1 MSLGG
6 GNDPG
11 EWHYMCG
18 IIGSVGENGARLN
31 MQRALES
38 MQHRGP
44 DGSGEVALEGANN
57 SVWFGHRRLAI
68 LDLSDAGA
76 QPMWS
81 DCGRYVITYNG
92 EVYNSGELRAEL
104 EAAGRRF
111 VSTCDTEVIVNG
123 YAEWGDAIVT
133 RLVGMFAFAVW
144 DQEKEELFLARD
156 RVGMKPLFYAAT
168 PAGITFA
175 SDANALRQIGSFDT
189 LDPEALA
196 LFLVFGYVP
205 SPFAIWR
212 GMAKLPA
219 AHCLTWRAKD
229 GVVSCRAYWAPPD
242 CIDGR
247 VPGADEAEALID
259 EVVSDH
265 LLSDVPVGVFLSG
278 GLDSSLIASCAV
290 RADSDAQLR
299 ALTVGFPGTQDDE
312 MAIGATTAEAIGL
325 KWEGF
330 PLTSDMATA
339 RFGPSIA
346 TLDEPFSYSAIVT
359 QFAVSGRAATKNK
372 VMLSGDGGDEMFGGY
387 RWYDNLDAQQK
398 LRPNRFGRLSPRAM
412 LERFSARSSR
422 HRNLRRIA
430 GAFAPEMAADIVA
443 NIKPSRVVALVDG
456 LLDRYDAPGLPLKRR
471 LQRIDLMTFCADCIC
486 TKIDRAGMA
495 HSLEV
500 RPPLLDHRIAD
511 FALSV
516 PISPSYDGEPKAIL
530 RTILKRRGLGHL
542 LTQPKRGFSF
552 KGTDGLQSEGTI
564 SQLNRNAAMAVDWQA
579 KLGRPSKFTAGQT
592 RAIDYLGKWL
602 DTVVT

>member
-1 MSLGG
+1 
-6 GNDPG
+6 
-11 EWHYMCG
+11 MCG
-18 IIGSVGENGARLN
+18 IIGSVGDIGAKLN
-31 MQRALES
+31 MQSALES
-38 MQHRGP
+38 MHHRGP
-44 DGSGEVALEGANN
+44 DGSGEVALDGANN

-81 DCGRYVITYNG
+81 DCERYVITYNG
-92 EVYNSGELRAEL
+92 EVYNSVALRTEL

-133 RLVGMFAFAVW
+133 RLVGMFAFAIW
-144 DQEKEELFLARD
+144 DRKKEQLFLARD
-156 RVGMKPLFYAAT
+156 RMGMKPLFYAAT
-168 PAGITFA
+168 PTGITFA
-175 SDANALRQIGSFDT
+175 SDANALGQTGSFDT

-205 SPFAIWR
+205 SPFAIWQ

-219 AHCLTWRAKD
+219 AHCLTWRATD
-229 GVVSCRAYWAPPD
+229 GVASPRAYWAPPD

-247 VPGADEAEALID
+247 VPDADEAEALID
-259 EVVSDH
+259 DVVNDH

-278 GLDSSLIASCAV
+278 GLDSSVIASCAA
-290 RADSDAQLR
+290 RADSGAQLR
-299 ALTVGFPGTQDDE
+299 ALTVGFPGMQDDE
-312 MAIGATTAEAIGL
+312 TAIGETTAKAIGL
-325 KWEGF
+325 NWERL
-330 PLTSDMATA
+330 PLTSEMATA
-339 RFGPSIA
+339 RFGQSIA
-346 TLDEPFSYSAIVT
+346 SLDEPFSYSAIVT
-359 QFAVSGRAATKNK
+359 QYAISERAATQNK

-387 RWYDNLDAQQK
+387 RWYSNLDALENVK
-398 LRPNRFGRLSPRAM
+398 PHRFGRLSPRMM
-412 LERFSARSSR
+412 LARFSARSSR

-430 GAFAPEMAADIVA
+430 GAFAPEMAADLVA
-443 NIKPSRVVALVDG
+443 DIKPSRVVALVDG

-486 TKIDRAGMA
+486 TKVDRAGMA
-495 HSLEV
+495 HGLEV
-500 RPPLLDHRIAD
+500 RPPLLDHRIAE

-516 PISPSYDGEPKAIL
+516 PVTPSYDGEPKAIL

-552 KGTDGLQSEGTI
+552 KGTEGLQSANTA
-564 SQLNRNAAMAVDWQA
+564 SQLNRNAAMAADWQA
-579 KLGRPSKFTAGQT
+579 ELGRVSKLTTGQI

-602 DTVVT
+602 DTAVT

>member
-1 MSLGG
+1 
-6 GNDPG
+6 
-11 EWHYMCG
+11 MCG
-18 IIGSVGENGARLN
+18 IIGCVGGNSARSN
-31 MQRALES
+31 MQSALAS
-38 MQHRGP
+38 MHHRGP
-44 DGSGEVALEGANN
+44 DGSGEVALKGANS

-81 DCGRYVITYNG
+81 DCERYVITYNG
-92 EVYNSGELRAEL
+92 EVYNSVELRAEL
-104 EAAGRRF
+104 QSAGRSF

-133 RLVGMFAFAVW
+133 RLVGMFAFAIW
-144 DQEKEELFLARD
+144 DRKKEQLFLARD
-156 RVGMKPLFYAAT
+156 RMGMKPLFYGAT
-168 PAGITFA
+168 PAGFAFA
-175 SDANALRQIGSFDT
+175 SDANALRQTGSFDT

-196 LFLVFGYVP
+196 LFMVFGYVP

-219 AHCLTWRAKD
+219 AHCLTWCAK
-229 GVVSCRAYWAPPD
+229 GGAASPRAYWAPPD
-242 CIDGR
+242 RIDGR
-247 VPGADEAEALID
+247 VPDADEAEALID

-278 GLDSSLIASCAV
+278 GLDSSLIASSAA
-290 RADSDAQLR
+290 RARSDADLR

-312 MAIGATTAEAIGL
+312 TVIGAATAKAIGL
-325 KWEGF
+325 KWEGL
-330 PLTSDMATA
+330 PLTGDMATA
-339 RFGPSIA
+339 RFGQSIA
-346 TLDEPFSYSAIVT
+346 ALDEPFSYSAIVT
-359 QFAVSGRAATKNK
+359 QYAVSQRAATQYK

-387 RWYDNLDAQQK
+387 RWYDNLDASEK
-398 LRPNRFGRLSPRAM
+398 PRRRRLARLSPRGM
-412 LERFSARSSR
+412 IDRFAARSSR

-430 GAFAPEMAADIVA
+430 GAFAPEMAAELVA
-443 NIKPSRVVALVDG
+443 DIKPSRVVALVDG

-486 TKIDRAGMA
+486 TKVDRAGMA

-516 PISPSYDGEPKAIL
+516 PVTPSFDGEPKAIL
-530 RTILKRRGLGHL
+530 RTILRRRGLGHL

-552 KGTDGLQSEGTI
+552 KGTSGLQSA
-564 SQLNRNAAMAVDWQA
+564 SANSPLNRSAGMAADWQA
-579 KLGRPSKFTAGQT
+579 KLGNPDKLTAGQT

-602 DTVVT
+602 ETVAT